1 MGDQPARIGYLGG
14 TFDPVHVGHLIS
26 ARELADA
33 LRLDRVVW
41 LPAKQP
47 PHKAGRTVS
56 ALTDRVAMLELAIA
70 DEPDFAI
77 DLRETR
83 RDGPS
88 YTFDTLSALRDERP
102 DDERF
107 FLIGADSLAQ
117 LHTWYRAA
125 ELPSLAQFATAV
137 RPGTTIGD
145 LAELGAI
152 ITDAQIRSIREH
164 CVPTTPIGV
173 SSTAIR
179 RRVADGLSIRHRV
192 PAAVEAHIRR
202 RGLYTDATSA
212 RDCS

>member
-1 MGDQPARIGYLGG
+1 MGERRARIGYLGG
-14 TFDPVHVGHLIS
+14 TFDPVHVGHLIV

-47 PHKAGRTVS
+47 PHKHGRDVS
-56 ALTDRVAMLELAIA
+56 PLADRVAMLELGIA
-70 DEPDFAI
+70 DDPDFAI

-88 YTFDTLSALRDERP
+88 YTFDTLTELRAERP

-125 ELPSLAQFATAV
+125 ELPGLARFATAV
-137 RPGTTIGD
+137 RPGVELGTLDD
-145 LAELGAI
+145 LAALV
-152 ITDAQIRSIREH
+152 TDDQIKNIRRD
-164 CVPTTPIGV
+164 CVRTTPIGI

-179 RRVADGLSIRHRV
+179 RRVAEGRSIRHRV
-192 PAAVEAHIRR
+192 PPGVAAHIRR
-202 RGLYTDATSA
+202 RGLYSGTTSA
-212 RDCS
+212 RDCG